1 MVEVVEQICAISSQ
15 SLESTHSIAAAAEQ
29 QLASME
35 EVSAASQSLSKMAD
49 ELQEVVKVF
58 KGIINIGSLHLIVIG
73 APDILV
79 LVFVYVP
86 KGNEYTDD

>member
-1 MVEVVEQICAISSQ
+1 MKEVSQSAVFIQSDSKHMVEVVEQICAISSK
-15 SLESTHSIAAAAEQ
+15 SLVSTQSIAAAAEQ

-58 KGIINIGSLHLIVIG
+58 KV
-73 APDILV
+73 
-79 LVFVYVP
+79 
-86 KGNEYTDD
+86 